1 VRHRITHLSVHQC
14 SLTLAFLYCVF
25 GFIYIP
31 LGYLIDSAS
40 PPDERLGLFWLAAP
54 LVMGVIGYIGAALA
68 CALYNFIAS
77 KTGGVEFTL
86 SAETPR
92 SDFGV

>member
-1 VRHRITHLSVHQC
+1 MKHRITHFSVHRC
-14 SLTLAFLYCVF
+14 ALTLAFVYFVF

-40 PPDERLGLFWLAAP
+40 PPHERLGLFWLVAP
-54 LVMGVIGYIGAALA
+54 FALAIIGYIGIALF

-77 KTGGVEFTL
+77 KTGGVEFNLT
-86 SAETPR
+86 AETPR